1 MKRGE
6 IVRIEY
12 IRPGKYTH
20 VYEEDFLSLDESC
33 LRTHKVLPEDV
44 SVALGN
50 ALFSQGLIEADE
62 RVGIIDK
69 TYPFEEPFNLL
80 EFRRADGSLLGYYSD
95 IGEPVVQLGEDR
107 FQMTDLF
114 LDVWLSPDGRLLEL
128 DWDEFEE
135 AVQGH
140 VISPAQADLAREAM
154 RRIVDESARG
164 VYPFRYI
171 LSGDTKK

>member
-6 IVRIEY
+6 TVRIEF
-12 IRPGKYTH
+12 IRPGKYTY
-20 VYEEDFLSLDESC
+20 VYEEDFLSLDDSC
-33 LRTHKVLPEDV
+33 LRTHKVLPEELV
-44 SVALGN
+44 ISLSN
-50 ALFSQGLIEADE
+50 ALVARGLIEADE

-69 TYPFEEPFNLL
+69 TYLFEQPFNLL

-95 IGEPVVQLGEDR
+95 IGEPVVQLTGSL

-114 LDVWLSPDGRLLEL
+114 LDVWLFPDGRLLEL

-135 AVQGH
+135 AAQGQ
-140 VISPAQADLAREAM
+140 VITPAQADLAREAM
-154 RRIVDESARG
+154 RRIVDETAQG

-171 LSGDTKK
+171 GLHSS

>member
-1 MKRGE
+1 M
-6 IVRIEY
+6 VRIEY
-12 IRPGKYTH
+12 IRPGKYMH
-20 VYEEDFLSLDESC
+20 VYEEDFISLDESC

-50 ALFSQGLIEADE
+50 ALFSQGLVAAGE

-69 TYPFEEPFNLL
+69 TYLFEEPFNLL

-95 IGEPVVQLGEDR
+95 IGEPVVQISEDE

-114 LDVWLSPDGRLLEL
+114 LDVWLFPDGRLLEL

-135 AVQGH
+135 AVEQK
-140 VISPAQADLAREAM
+140 VITPAQADLAREAM
-154 RRIVDESARG
+154 LRIVDETAKG
-164 VYPFRYI
+164 IYPFRYVV
-171 LSGDTKK
+171 SADTER

>member
-12 IRPGKYTH
+12 IRPGKYMH
-20 VYEEDFLSLDESC
+20 IYEEDFLLQDESC

-50 ALFSQGLIEADE
+50 ALVSQGLVEAGE

-69 TYPFEEPFNLL
+69 TYFFREPFNLL

-95 IGEPVVQLGEDR
+95 IGEPVIQLTEGL

-135 AVQGH
+135 AIKGQ

-154 RRIVDESARG
+154 RRIVDEIARG
-164 VYPFRYI
+164 IYPFRYI
-171 LSGDTKK
+171 LSADNQK

>member
-6 IVRIEY
+6 TVRIEY

-20 VYEEDFLSLDESC
+20 VYKEDFLALDDSR

-44 SVALGN
+44 SVALGD
-50 ALFSQGLIEADE
+50 ALFSQGLVAAGE

-69 TYPFEEPFNLL
+69 TYLFKEPFNLL

-95 IGEPVVQLGEDR
+95 IGEPVIRLGEDL
-107 FQMTDLF
+107 FQMADLF
-114 LDVWLSPDGRLLEL
+114 LDAWLFPDGRLLEL

-135 AVQGH
+135 AVNGG
-140 VISPAQADLAREAM
+140 VISTAQADLAREAM
-154 RRIVDESARG
+154 RRIVDETAKG
-164 VYPFRYI
+164 IYPFRY
-171 LSGDTKK
+171 TARR

>member
-1 MKRGE
+1 M
-6 IVRIEY
+6 RIEY
-12 IRPGKYTH
+12 IRPGKYMH

-50 ALFSQGLIEADE
+50 ALFSQGLVAAGE

-69 TYPFEEPFNLL
+69 TYLFEEPFNLL

-95 IGEPVVQLGEDR
+95 IGEPVTRLGEDL

-135 AVQGH
+135 AVQGQ
-140 VISPAQADLAREAM
+140 VISPAQADLARKAV
-154 RRIVDESARG
+154 RRIVDETAEG
-164 VYPFRYI
+164 IYPLRYTA
-171 LSGDTKK
+171 SEENQK

>member
-1 MKRGE
+1 M
-6 IVRIEY
+6 RIEY
-12 IRPGKYTH
+12 IRPGKYMH
-20 VYEEDFLSLDESC
+20 VYEDDFLALDESC

-50 ALFSQGLIEADE
+50 ALVAQGLVAAGE

-69 TYPFEEPFNLL
+69 TYLFEEPFNLL

-95 IGEPVVQLGEDR
+95 IGEPVVQLGEDL

-114 LDVWLSPDGRLLEL
+114 LDVWLFPDGRLLEL
-128 DWDEFEE
+128 DWDEFED
-135 AVQGH
+135 AVQGQ

-154 RRIVDESARG
+154 RRIVDETAKG
-164 VYPFRYI
+164 IYPFRYTDFNQNN
-171 LSGDTKK
+171 LGR

>member
-6 IVRIEY
+6 NVQIEY
-12 IRPGKYTH
+12 IRPGKYATI
-20 VYEEDFLSLDESC
+20 YQEDFLSLDESC

-44 SVALGN
+44 SVALGE
-50 ALFSQGLIEADE
+50 ALFSQALVAAGE

-69 TYPFEEPFNLL
+69 TYFFEEPFNLL

-95 IGEPVVQLGEDR
+95 IGEPVIQLGKGQ

-114 LDVWLSPDGRLLEL
+114 LDVWLFPDGQLLEL

-135 AVQGH
+135 AVREQI
-140 VISPAQADLAREAM
+140 ISTAQADLARAAM
-154 RRIVDESARG
+154 RRIVDEAARG
-164 VYPFRYI
+164 IYPFRYTV
-171 LSGDTKK
+171 SAGAKQ

>member
-33 LRTHKVLPEDV
+33 LRTHKVLPKDV
-44 SVALGN
+44 SVALGH
-50 ALFSQGLIEADE
+50 ALFSQGLVAADE

-95 IGEPVVQLGEDR
+95 IGEPVVQLTEDR

-114 LDVWLSPDGRLLEL
+114 LDVWLFPDGRLLEL

-135 AVQGH
+135 AVQGQ

-171 LSGDTKK
+171 LSGDTGK